1 MAEVSLSSSIVRRS
15 EMSVAVIGLEMNE
28 LQIRKA
34 DTQQRLVPNWHKS
47 DTTGSYLTGSPVS
60 LKSFVLV
67 IF

>member
-1 MAEVSLSSSIVRRS
+1 MR
-15 EMSVAVIGLEMNE
+15 VAVIGLEMNE

-67 IF
+67 IL